1 MVNKVILIGNVGQ
14 DVTTRDVSNGIVANT
29 SLATSE
35 KRNGEEKTEWHRL
48 VFFGKLADLAKQYL
62 TKGSKVTVAGDFA
75 TREHEDKTYLTIR
88 VDQVTLGG
96 GGQERGQ
103 DRGDDRGYQ
112 APDKNAPPS
121 RGSAM
126 DDEIPFAPSVL

>member
-62 TKGSKVTVAGDFA
+62 TKGSKVYVEGKISYRKYTNKDGVEVNS
-75 TREHEDKTYLTIR
+75 TEII
-88 VDQVTLGG
+88 VDQMRFMGG
-96 GGQERGQ
+96 GK
-103 DRGDDRGYQ
+103 GDDSRPLNSRPSQ
-112 APDKNAPPS
+112 SRNAPAS
-121 RGSAM
+121 
-126 DDEIPFAPSVL
+126 DDEIPF

>member
-62 TKGSKVTVAGDFA
+62 IKGSKVYVEGKISYRKYTNKDGVEVNS
-75 TREHEDKTYLTIR
+75 TEII
-88 VDQVTLGG
+88 VDQMRFMGG
-96 GGQERGQ
+96 GK
-103 DRGDDRGYQ
+103 GDDSRPSNSRP
-112 APDKNAPPS
+112 APSRNAP
-121 RGSAM
+121 AH
-126 DDEIPFAPSVL
+126 DEEIPF

>member
-62 TKGSKVTVAGDFA
+62 TKGSKVYVEGKISYRKYTNKDGVEVNS
-75 TREHEDKTYLTIR
+75 TEII
-88 VDQVTLGG
+88 VDQMRFMGG
-96 GGQERGQ
+96 GKSEDSRPSNS
-103 DRGDDRGYQ
+103 RP
-112 APDKNAPPS
+112 APSRNAPGP
-121 RGSAM
+121 
-126 DDEIPFAPSVL
+126 DEEIPF

>member
-1 MVNKVILIGNVGQ
+1 MVNKVILIGNIGQ

-62 TKGSKVTVAGDFA
+62 TKGSKVYVEGKISYRKYTNKDGVEVNS
-75 TREHEDKTYLTIR
+75 TEII
-88 VDQVTLGG
+88 VDQMRFMGG
-96 GGQERGQ
+96 GKS
-103 DRGDDRGYQ
+103 DDSRPSNSRP
-112 APDKNAPPS
+112 APSRNAP
-121 RGSAM
+121 AH
-126 DDEIPFAPSVL
+126 DEEIPF

>member
-62 TKGSKVTVAGDFA
+62 TKGSKVYVEGKISYRKYTNKDGVEVNS
-75 TREHEDKTYLTIR
+75 TEII
-88 VDQVTLGG
+88 VDQMRFMGG
-96 GGQERGQ
+96 GKS
-103 DRGDDRGYQ
+103 DDSRPSNSRP
-112 APDKNAPPS
+112 APSRNAPGP
-121 RGSAM
+121 
-126 DDEIPFAPSVL
+126 DEEIPF

>member
-62 TKGSKVTVAGDFA
+62 TKGSKVYVEGKISYRKYTNKDGVEVNS
-75 TREHEDKTYLTIR
+75 TEII
-88 VDQVTLGG
+88 VDQMRFMGG
-96 GGQERGQ
+96 GK
-103 DRGDDRGYQ
+103 GDDSRPSNIRP
-112 APDKNAPPS
+112 APSRNAP
-121 RGSAM
+121 AH
-126 DDEIPFAPSVL
+126 DEEIPF

>member
-62 TKGSKVTVAGDFA
+62 TKGSKVYVEGKISYRKYTNKDGVEVNS
-75 TREHEDKTYLTIR
+75 TEII
-88 VDQVTLGG
+88 VDQMRFMGG
-96 GGQERGQ
+96 GK
-103 DRGDDRGYQ
+103 GDDSRPSNSRPSQ
-112 APDKNAPPS
+112 SRNAPAS
-121 RGSAM
+121 
-126 DDEIPFAPSVL
+126 DDEIPF

>member
-35 KRNGEEKTEWHRL
+35 KRNGEEQTAWHRL

-62 TKGSKVTVAGDFA
+62 NKGSKVYVEGKISYRKYTNKDGVEVNS
-75 TREHEDKTYLTIR
+75 TEII
-88 VDQVTLGG
+88 VDQMRFMGG
-96 GGQERGQ
+96 GKS
-103 DRGDDRGYQ
+103 DDSRPSNSRPSQ
-112 APDKNAPPS
+112 SRNAPAS
-121 RGSAM
+121 
-126 DDEIPFAPSVL
+126 DDEIPF

>member
-62 TKGSKVTVAGDFA
+62 TKGSKVYVEGKISYRKYTNKDGVEVNS
-75 TREHEDKTYLTIR
+75 TEII
-88 VDQVTLGG
+88 VDQMRFMGG
-96 GGQERGQ
+96 GKS
-103 DRGDDRGYQ
+103 DDSRPSNSRPSQ
-112 APDKNAPPS
+112 SRNAPAS
-121 RGSAM
+121 
-126 DDEIPFAPSVL
+126 DDEIPF

>member
-1 MVNKVILIGNVGQ
+1 MVNKVILIGNIGQ

-62 TKGSKVTVAGDFA
+62 TKGSKVYVEGKISYRKYTNKDGVEVNS
-75 TREHEDKTYLTIR
+75 TEII
-88 VDQVTLGG
+88 VDQMRFMGG
-96 GGQERGQ
+96 GKS
-103 DRGDDRGYQ
+103 DDSRPSNSRPSQ
-112 APDKNAPPS
+112 SRNAPT
-121 RGSAM
+121 A
-126 DDEIPFAPSVL
+126 DDEIPF

>member
-14 DVTTRDVSNGIVANT
+14 DVTTRDVSNGIVANI

-62 TKGSKVTVAGDFA
+62 TKGSKVYVEGKISYRKYTNKDGVEVNS
-75 TREHEDKTYLTIR
+75 TEII
-88 VDQVTLGG
+88 VDQMRFMGG
-96 GGQERGQ
+96 GKS
-103 DRGDDRGYQ
+103 DDSRPSNSRP
-112 APDKNAPPS
+112 APSRNAPGP
-121 RGSAM
+121 
-126 DDEIPFAPSVL
+126 DEEIPF

>member
-1 MVNKVILIGNVGQ
+1 MVNKVILIGNIGQ

-62 TKGSKVTVAGDFA
+62 TKGSKVYVEGKISYRKYTNKDGVEVNS
-75 TREHEDKTYLTIR
+75 TEII
-88 VDQVTLGG
+88 VDQMRFMGG
-96 GGQERGQ
+96 GK
-103 DRGDDRGYQ
+103 GDDSRPSNSRP
-112 APDKNAPPS
+112 APSRNAP
-121 RGSAM
+121 AH
-126 DDEIPFAPSVL
+126 DEEIPF

>member
-62 TKGSKVTVAGDFA
+62 TKGSKVYVEGKISYRKYTNKDGVEFNS
-75 TREHEDKTYLTIR
+75 TEII
-88 VDQVTLGG
+88 VDQMRFMGG
-96 GGQERGQ
+96 GKS
-103 DRGDDRGYQ
+103 DDSRPSNSRP
-112 APDKNAPPS
+112 APSRNAPGP
-121 RGSAM
+121 
-126 DDEIPFAPSVL
+126 DEEIPF

>member
-62 TKGSKVTVAGDFA
+62 TKGSKVYVEGKISYRKYTNKDGVEVNS
-75 TREHEDKTYLTIR
+75 TEII
-88 VDQVTLGG
+88 VDQMRFMGG
-96 GGQERGQ
+96 GKS
-103 DRGDDRGYQ
+103 DDSRPSNSRPAQ
-112 APDKNAPPS
+112 SRNAPAS
-121 RGSAM
+121 
-126 DDEIPFAPSVL
+126 DDEIPF

>member
-48 VFFGKLADLAKQYL
+48 VFFGKVADLAKQYL
-62 TKGSKVTVAGDFA
+62 TKGSKVYVEGKISYRKYTNKDGVEVNS
-75 TREHEDKTYLTIR
+75 TEII
-88 VDQVTLGG
+88 VDQMRFMGG
-96 GGQERGQ
+96 GKS
-103 DRGDDRGYQ
+103 DDSRPSNSRP
-112 APDKNAPPS
+112 APSRNAPGP
-121 RGSAM
+121 
-126 DDEIPFAPSVL
+126 DEEIPF